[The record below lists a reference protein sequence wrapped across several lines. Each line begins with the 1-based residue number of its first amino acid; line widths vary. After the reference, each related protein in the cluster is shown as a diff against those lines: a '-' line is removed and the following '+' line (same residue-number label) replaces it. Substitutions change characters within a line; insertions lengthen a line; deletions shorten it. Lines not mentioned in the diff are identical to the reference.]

1 MKNKRL
7 IKYILMSFIV
17 LFFTTFIAVII
28 ENDTNSKQNEK
39 INDEISKIINVFVDQ
54 YGLSEKEVI
63 DIYLKAQNKDHTI
76 INKYDFLNTT
86 EYNNKIYLI
95 PLITFILISLL
106 YYFYIYRYNKRLKEI
121 DNYLFQVLKGDYSLD
136 IRDYKEDNLSI
147 LKNDIYKITVL
158 LKEKSDS
165 LEEEKKQLESTLS
178 DISHQIK
185 TPLTSILINNELLLK
200 DKISN
205 EDKETLINSNTKQ
218 LERINFL
225 VTSLLKISR
234 LNSGTVIMDI
244 KKCNLSEIIKT
255 SIENLDVFLEIKEIE
270 LSVELDENIYV
281 EVDFNWTVEAIINI
295 LKNAINYTPNKGKI
309 KIEAEY
315 NPIYVKL
322 EITNTGNTISKED
335 LPHIFKRFYR
345 GQNAHQ
351 DSIGIGLNMTKNII
365 KKEKG
370 DITVKSKDNNTTF
383 TIKFYKV

>member
-106 YYFYIYRYNKRLKEI
+106 YYLYIYRYNKRLKEI

-281 EVDFNWTVEAIINI
+281 EVDYNWTVEAIINI
-295 LKNAINYTPNKGKI
+295 LKKC
-309 KIEAEY
+309 
-315 NPIYVKL
+315 
-322 EITNTGNTISKED
+322 D
-335 LPHIFKRFYR
+335 
-345 GQNAHQ
+345 
-351 DSIGIGLNMTKNII
+351 
-365 KKEKG
+365 
-370 DITVKSKDNNTTF
+370 
-383 TIKFYKV
+383 

>member
-17 LFFTTFIAVII
+17 LFFTTFITVII

-86 EYNNKIYLI
+86 EYNNKIYII

-106 YYFYIYRYNKRLKEI
+106 YYLYIYRYNKRLKEI

-165 LEEEKKQLESTLS
+165 LEEEK
-178 DISHQIK
+178 
-185 TPLTSILINNELLLK
+185 NN
-200 DKISN
+200 
-205 EDKETLINSNTKQ
+205 
-218 LERINFL
+218 
-225 VTSLLKISR
+225 
-234 LNSGTVIMDI
+234 
-244 KKCNLSEIIKT
+244 
-255 SIENLDVFLEIKEIE
+255 
-270 LSVELDENIYV
+270 
-281 EVDFNWTVEAIINI
+281 
-295 LKNAINYTPNKGKI
+295 
-309 KIEAEY
+309 
-315 NPIYVKL
+315 
-322 EITNTGNTISKED
+322 
-335 LPHIFKRFYR
+335 
-345 GQNAHQ
+345 
-351 DSIGIGLNMTKNII
+351 
-365 KKEKG
+365 
-370 DITVKSKDNNTTF
+370 
-383 TIKFYKV
+383 

>member
-17 LFFTTFIAVII
+17 LFFTTFITFII

-39 INDEISKIINVFVDQ
+39 TNDEISKIINAFVDQ

-63 DIYLKAQNKDHTI
+63 DIYLKSQNKDHTI

-86 EYNNKIYLI
+86 EYNNKIYII

-205 EDKETLINSNTKQ
+205 KDKETLINSNTKQ

-225 VTSLLKISR
+225 V
-234 LNSGTVIMDI
+234 
-244 KKCNLSEIIKT
+244 
-255 SIENLDVFLEIKEIE
+255 F
-270 LSVELDENIYV
+270 
-281 EVDFNWTVEAIINI
+281 
-295 LKNAINYTPNKGKI
+295 
-309 KIEAEY
+309 
-315 NPIYVKL
+315 
-322 EITNTGNTISKED
+322 
-335 LPHIFKRFYR
+335 
-345 GQNAHQ
+345 
-351 DSIGIGLNMTKNII
+351 
-365 KKEKG
+365 
-370 DITVKSKDNNTTF
+370 
-383 TIKFYKV
+383 

>member
-1 MKNKRL
+1 
-7 IKYILMSFIV
+7 MSFIV
-17 LFFTTFIAVII
+17 LFFTTFITFII

-39 INDEISKIINVFVDQ
+39 TNDEISKIINAFVDQ
-54 YGLSEKEVI
+54 YGLSKKEVI
-63 DIYLKAQNKDHTI
+63 DIYLKSQNKDHTI

-200 DKISN
+200 DKIS
-205 EDKETLINSNTKQ
+205 KTLKQ
-218 LERINFL
+218 
-225 VTSLLKISR
+225 
-234 LNSGTVIMDI
+234 M
-244 KKCNLSEIIKT
+244 
-255 SIENLDVFLEIKEIE
+255 
-270 LSVELDENIYV
+270 
-281 EVDFNWTVEAIINI
+281 
-295 LKNAINYTPNKGKI
+295 
-309 KIEAEY
+309 
-315 NPIYVKL
+315 KL
-322 EITNTGNTISKED
+322 
-335 LPHIFKRFYR
+335 
-345 GQNAHQ
+345 
-351 DSIGIGLNMTKNII
+351 
-365 KKEKG
+365 
-370 DITVKSKDNNTTF
+370 
-383 TIKFYKV
+383 

>member
-1 MKNKRL
+1 
-7 IKYILMSFIV
+7 MSFIV
-17 LFFTTFIAVII
+17 LFFTTFITFII

-39 INDEISKIINVFVDQ
+39 TNDEISKIINVFVDQ

-106 YYFYIYRYNKRLKEI
+106 YYLYIYRYNKRLKEI

-205 EDKETLINSNTKQ
+205 EDKENLINSNTKQ

-225 VTSLLKISR
+225 VTIS
-234 LNSGTVIMDI
+234 V
-244 KKCNLSEIIKT
+244 
-255 SIENLDVFLEIKEIE
+255 
-270 LSVELDENIYV
+270 
-281 EVDFNWTVEAIINI
+281 A
-295 LKNAINYTPNKGKI
+295 
-309 KIEAEY
+309 
-315 NPIYVKL
+315 
-322 EITNTGNTISKED
+322 
-335 LPHIFKRFYR
+335 
-345 GQNAHQ
+345 
-351 DSIGIGLNMTKNII
+351 
-365 KKEKG
+365 
-370 DITVKSKDNNTTF
+370 
-383 TIKFYKV
+383 

>member
-17 LFFTTFIAVII
+17 LFFTTFITFII

-39 INDEISKIINVFVDQ
+39 TNDEISKIINAFVDQ

-63 DIYLKAQNKDHTI
+63 DIYLKSQNKDHTI

-225 VTSLLKISR
+225 V
-234 LNSGTVIMDI
+234 
-244 KKCNLSEIIKT
+244 
-255 SIENLDVFLEIKEIE
+255 F
-270 LSVELDENIYV
+270 
-281 EVDFNWTVEAIINI
+281 
-295 LKNAINYTPNKGKI
+295 
-309 KIEAEY
+309 
-315 NPIYVKL
+315 
-322 EITNTGNTISKED
+322 
-335 LPHIFKRFYR
+335 
-345 GQNAHQ
+345 
-351 DSIGIGLNMTKNII
+351 
-365 KKEKG
+365 
-370 DITVKSKDNNTTF
+370 
-383 TIKFYKV
+383 